1 MFTFH
6 PHVAAGPLKVE
17 IKNKKQESLN
27 KLPNPGS
34 RELKK
39 LIVVLKITHGKRK
52 EDLLIEKLS
61 CFDVM
66 NYI

>member
-1 MFTFH
+1 MNSRLEMFTFH
-6 PHVAAGPLKVE
+6 PHVAAGPLQVE

-34 RELKK
+34 RELRK

-52 EDLLIEKLS
+52 EDLLIEKL
-61 CFDVM
+61 
-66 NYI
+66 